1 MMIFDFQRIYPIFPF
16 YKLLGKGYKDHFQLH
31 ECDVDNILLTT
42 IQHKGK
48 NLEILISGDLQ
59 GNVNIL
65 DLDSFKKIFSEKMH
79 GGSVK
84 EIKSLSEN
92 RLLSSS
98 KDGNVK
104 IWEIGC
110 RRTINEE
117 L

>member
-1 MMIFDFQRIYPIFPF
+1 
-16 YKLLGKGYKDHFQLH
+16 
-31 ECDVDNILLTT
+31 VDNILLTT
-42 IQHKGK
+42 ILHKGK

-65 DLDSFKKIFSEKMH
+65 DLDSYKNIFSEKMH
-79 GGSVK
+79 QGSVK
-84 EIKSLSEN
+84 EIKNLSGN
-92 RLLSSS
+92 RLLTSS

-110 RRTINEE
+110 RRIINEE